1 MKSVS
6 LVMPVYNEAEVIQDV
21 VIKYAKVLKKIPGSE
36 FVICEDGSTDGTKE
50 ILQRLKKKYQLTL
63 YQSPKRKGAV
73 KGFLNSLTHAK
84 KDIIWFS
91 DSDNTHDPSDV
102 FRLLKKLDGFDMV
115 IGRKF
120 PRKDPAYRL
129 FVSWGLNTFINV
141 LFGTRFHDINSGFR
155 LIKKELLNDFLPKL
169 GTFPACILTEL
180 SLLAIQHGHT
190 VTEVPVSHYYRHG
203 SSRAIDPKKLPSLAW
218 GILTAMLHIRFRL

>member
-155 LIKKELLNDFLPKL
+155 LIKKELLN
-169 GTFPACILTEL
+169 E
-180 SLLAIQHGHT
+180 HGHT

-218 GILTAMLHIRFRL
+218 GILTAMLHIRFGL